1 VTARVEMPRKSE
13 YVLLVQGVA
22 SRTRRSDL
30 EYEFDKAGPV
40 RKIARIR
47 DDETLIEFKHRSD
60 ASWAYTNLDRM
71 DVDGSTL
78 RVHWAEAGDFD
89 AFGWEW
95 FE

>member
-1 VTARVEMPRKSE
+1 MPRSSE

-22 SRTRRSDL
+22 SRTRRSDI

-40 RKIARIR
+40 RNIARIR

-60 ASWAYTNLDRM
+60 ASWAYKNLDRL
-71 DVDGSTL
+71 DLDGSTL
-78 RVHWAEAGDFD
+78 RVHWAEPADFD